1 MTLPRL
7 KSLLAA
13 WASEKS
19 LHQLVLSDECL
30 LDHFFRY
37 LEETYGCGHLAAHVA
52 HACIMAF
59 DEYVVS
65 IYSDDSCRLL
75 ICVLERYGCKSPMTF
90 NVTMTPYDIGSVT
103 GAPRTDEP
111 QLMQTH
117 SSLN

>member
-7 KSLLAA
+7 KSLLVA

-65 IYSDDSCRLL
+65 TYSDDSCRLL
-75 ICVLERYGCKSPMTF
+75 NCGEVRLQASYHFQHDNRNSLGYWVSDWGSPAQ
-90 NVTMTPYDIGSVT
+90 VSP
-103 GAPRTDEP
+103 
-111 QLMQTH
+111 
-117 SSLN
+117 SSCRHHH

>member
-19 LHQLVLSDECL
+19 LHQLVLRDESFI
-30 LDHFFRY
+30 DHFFRC
-37 LEETYGCGHLAAHVA
+37 LEESHGNGHLAAHVA

-65 IYSDDSCRLL
+65 IYSHDSHRQLE
-75 ICVLERYGCKSPMTF
+75 CVLDRYGYMLAFHADTCCCSNPD
-90 NVTMTPYDIGSVT
+90 VCQ
-103 GAPRTDEP
+103 P
-111 QLMQTH
+111 QALLLLEARRLH
-117 SSLN
+117 